1 MNYMDKTKLRR
12 HKMKS
17 ITIMIALMLIA
28 VPLTSASM
36 FEAEDYFGPTMT
48 IPMNLFFKMMT
59 IIIGLTADVQY
70 WEMMYENKECSSS
83 SSAPVHSPIEEEFV
97 CEMNLDFNE
106 DGVINPLDIAGSKEI
121 KQIILDG
128 TQDMRY
134 DCNCDGVVNT
144 LDIGPCKDKLKTALV
159 S

>member
-1 MNYMDKTKLRR
+1 
-12 HKMKS
+12 MKS

-36 FEAEDYFGPTMT
+36 FEAEDYLGPTMT

-70 WEMMYENKECSSS
+70 WKMMYENKQCGPTSYPIPD
-83 SSAPVHSPIEEEFV
+83 PVVIEPV
-97 CEMNLDFNE
+97 CQMNLDFNE
-106 DGVINPLDIAGSKEI
+106 DGLVNSLDISGLDDFKEI
-121 KQIILDG
+121 LVAG
-128 TQDMRY
+128 TQAMRY

-144 LDIGPCKDKLKTALV
+144 LDIGPCNSKLKTALV